1 MGVAVGSIAACVALT
16 GGLALQHAAATNASA
31 SKTPATSLTIANR
44 GEGDGYG
51 DDNNGFPT
59 DPFANPTAN
68 NGFATGSGS
77 GTTGGGI
84 TTSSGS

>member
-16 GGLALQHAAATNASA
+16 GGLAIQHVGATNASA
-31 SKTPATSLTIANR
+31 SKTPTTSPAVANR
-44 GEGDGYG
+44 GGDDGYG
-51 DDNNGFPT
+51 DDNNSGFPT

-68 NGFATGSGS
+68 NGFATGAGS
-77 GTTGGGI
+77 TGGGI